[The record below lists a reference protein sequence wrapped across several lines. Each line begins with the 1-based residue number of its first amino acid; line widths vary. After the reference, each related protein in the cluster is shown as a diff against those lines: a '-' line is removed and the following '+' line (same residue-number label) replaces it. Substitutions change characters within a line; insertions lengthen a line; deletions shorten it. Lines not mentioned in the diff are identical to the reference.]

1 MPLKVGCGGR
11 ICFVQIRMGA
21 VMGGVFLMLKMFC
34 HSWLRFVFLVLIA
47 IFLKGCGTTLPS
59 FEEGLSAPDKNMSF
73 DIQIVEGPI
82 LSMSLNGELHIYELP
97 PGTCQLKHR
106 GAVKFKGGKVPVAFG
121 LQPGLHYFR
130 IVQREYSFLYDSYN
144 RQAVDFKLDV
154 LPGKTYAISYIVK
167 NKLAGK
173 KVMETDKASGAS
185 KEVFGE
191 PWRLCAG

>member
-1 MPLKVGCGGR
+1 MDAWDAYALSELNWGDDEGD
-11 ICFVQIRMGA
+11 
-21 VMGGVFLMLKMFC
+21 FLMLKLFC
-34 HSWLRFVFLVLIA
+34 WSLWRFVSLSLVVVFLA
-47 IFLKGCGTTLPS
+47 GCGTMAPS

-73 DIQIVEGPI
+73 DIQIIEGQV

-97 PGTCQLKHR
+97 PQTCQLKHR

-121 LQPGLHYFR
+121 LTPGLHYFR
-130 IVQREYSFLYDSYN
+130 IVQREYSFLYDSH
-144 RQAVDFKLDV
+144 RSQSVDFKMEV

-173 KVMETDKASGAS
+173 KVMETDKVSGAS